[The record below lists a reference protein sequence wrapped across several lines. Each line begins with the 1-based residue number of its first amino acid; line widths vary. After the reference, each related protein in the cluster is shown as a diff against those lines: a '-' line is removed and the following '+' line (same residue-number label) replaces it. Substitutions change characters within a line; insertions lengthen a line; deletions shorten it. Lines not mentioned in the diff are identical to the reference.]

1 MQLIMSRSARGARE
15 SHLNSMH
22 ERKINV
28 FARTRGRLIMQPS
41 NFNNGPI
48 SHRLAYAY
56 AISQRDERA
65 DPEDLSVG
73 THRRIR
79 DACKSSC

>member
-1 MQLIMSRSARGARE
+1 MSRSARGARE

-22 ERKINV
+22 ERKINM
-28 FARTRGRLIMQPS
+28 FARTHGRLIMQPS

-48 SHRLAYAY
+48 SHRLAYVTH
-56 AISQRDERA
+56 SQHVEHVDREYH
-65 DPEDLSVG
+65 VG